1 MAAAQG
7 DWQHEVFREL
17 GGPRGGV
24 PPVPPVAA
32 PPEVAQRGGGR
43 PESERPGTA
52 GPAAPATGGVAS
64 ARAGAAEPPARGE
77 PEDARP
83 RDAISAAEPAA
94 PGQPGHLPGQPVHAP
109 GQPGHAPG
117 QPGPAGGQPEHV
129 PGQPAPTGP
138 PAPYADARPPAPY
151 ADARPLVTPESV
163 PLVPPELAGAEG
175 PVRRGEGPARRA
187 GRALARLVS
196 SAARESAALTE
207 AVRAI
212 QQPVTTGR
220 QIAVTSIRGG
230 SGKSTVA
237 ALLALTYAHYRAD
250 PVLAVE
256 ADPALGTLPRR
267 LGASEVRWTCAD
279 LARIVDPSMR
289 ITDLTGYL
297 VPHASGGWLLPGSQ
311 GAVGAQLDVDTYR
324 TVMTSVR
331 RYFGTTVV
339 DCETLP
345 ATVAR
350 TALTTT
356 QARVLVTPATVE
368 GVAATRAVLDWVGG
382 LHRSMLPTTVV
393 VLNHTVP
400 HDSLKVGRA
409 VERLEAGG
417 ARVVALPYDRHLAPG
432 GEVRTRML
440 AQRTVEAT
448 ARLAAT
454 VLERSMARERR
465 R

>member
-24 PPVPPVAA
+24 PPVAA
-32 PPEVAQRGGGR
+32 PPEAAQRGGGR
-43 PESERPGTA
+43 PE
-52 GPAAPATGGVAS
+52 
-64 ARAGAAEPPARGE
+64 

-83 RDAISAAEPAA
+83 REAIPAVEPT
-94 PGQPGHLPGQPVHAP
+94 AP

-117 QPGPAGGQPEHV
+117 QSGPAPGQPGRAPGQPGQAPGQPGPVAGQPGHV
-129 PGQPAPTGP
+129 PGQPAPIG
-138 PAPYADARPPAPY
+138 PPAPY

-187 GRALARLVS
+187 GRALVRLVS

-400 HDSLKVGRA
+400 HDSLQVGRA